1 MSLPISPAA
10 PRKRPAQSPRP
21 AAPIRA
27 LPQTRPNTQGANA
40 PKAPFV
46 ALVMFLLVGGLGGL
60 LLLNTLLAQGSFA
73 VHDLDAQITALSDR
87 QQSLQQKVAEL
98 AAPQR
103 LARQANQLGMV
114 ATVNP
119 AFLQMPGGHVLGK
132 PTVASEP
139 APPPAAVVPPDQS
152 AEPSGPTKNGDTT
165 KNGGS
170 AGSGNASG
178 ENNAA
183 NTSSTNTSAA
193 DKQVNAN
200 KQDKGAGSDDKP
212 A

>member
-1 MSLPISPAA
+1 
-10 PRKRPAQSPRP
+10 
-21 AAPIRA
+21 
-27 LPQTRPNTQGANA
+27 
-40 PKAPFV
+40 
-46 ALVMFLLVGGLGGL
+46 MFLLVGGLGGL

-73 VHDLDAQITALSDR
+73 VHDLDTQITALSDR

-139 APPPAAVVPPDQS
+139 APPPTAVVPPDQS
-152 AEPSGPTKNGDTT
+152 AEPSGPTENGDTNKNGDTT

-170 AGSGNASG
+170 AGSGNESG
-178 ENNAA
+178 ENNAG
-183 NTSSTNTSAA
+183 NTSAGNTSAGNTSAA
-193 DKQVNAN
+193 DKQDNAN